1 MYDVVSD
8 EVWDF
13 FCKRLPR
20 NEEEIR
26 ERKEKCSE
34 IEWLTQTEELKSRLV
49 RSTVSKYD
57 ESFVMIRIPLMTQI
71 FELKIRKSECFPEEP
86 PEFSGEFIDGF
97 HNLEWTAES
106 TLYELSEKIT
116 DYCITVDVAILEI
129 KEADSDGFHIVELDM
144 DDEESGH
151 LRVVLKATKYKEQL
165 TLSLDVE
172 DFRSFPRVLRC
183 SNPSRTASF
192 DCEKWISDDKL
203 GTNLRRLY
211 GELELNSTS
220 DDPITKEI
228 ASANDSFEEVDE
240 IMDFI

>member
-13 FCKRLPR
+13 FCKRVPR
-20 NEEEIR
+20 SEEETLK
-26 ERKEKCSE
+26 RKEKYSE
-34 IEWLTQTEELKSRLV
+34 IEWITQTDELNSRLI
-49 RSTVSKYD
+49 RSTVTKCD
-57 ESFVMIRIPLMTQI
+57 ESCVTIRIPLMTQI
-71 FELKIRKSECFPEEP
+71 FELKIRKSECFPEES

-106 TLYELSEKIT
+106 TLYEWTEKIT

-151 LRVVLKATKYKEQL
+151 LMVVLKATKYKEQL
-165 TLSLDVE
+165 TLSLDIE

-183 SNPSRTASF
+183 TNPSRTASF

-211 GELELNSTS
+211 GEIELHSASNAL
-220 DDPITKEI
+220 ILKGI
-228 ASANDSFEEVDE
+228 AHENDSFEETDD